1 MSSELPPPA
10 PKAPSSIDRA
20 LSLLEALA
28 QGEGLN
34 LTELAKRLKS
44 SKPTIFRVAAALIER
59 GWVTKDKDL
68 RYSLGPEALSLGGHR
83 DPLPDVKAR
92 LMPIL
97 IELNE
102 ETEETIHLTRL
113 EGRYVVYLSQLLSTK
128 PVVSLARLG
137 GRSPAHC
144 VSPGL
149 ALLAALPD
157 DRIDWILSA
166 PLVRHTDL
174 SPVTADAVW
183 EEIALVRKR
192 GYAVNRGAYRADVGG
207 VGVAVLDAAGNP
219 LVGISVCFPV
229 FRLMRMDID
238 VLGQR
243 LLRAARDARALIGEP
258 ASTGDRR
265 DPVAEGRSQARR

>member
-1 MSSELPPPA
+1 MSSEPRTPA
-10 PKAPSSIDRA
+10 PKAPSSVDRA
-20 LSLLEALA
+20 LSLLEVLA
-28 QGEGLN
+28 QEESLN

-44 SKPTIFRVAAALIER
+44 SKPTVFRVAAALIER

-68 RYSLGPEALSLGGHR
+68 RYSLGPEALSLGVHR
-83 DPLPDVKAR
+83 DPVPDLKAR

-157 DRIDWILSA
+157 DRIDWILNA
-166 PLVRHTDL
+166 PFVRYTEL
-174 SPVTADAVW
+174 SLTTPAAVW
-183 EEIALVRKR
+183 EEIALVRQR
-192 GYAVNRGAYRADVGG
+192 GYAVNRGAYRTDVGG

-219 LVGISVCFPV
+219 LVGISVCFPA

-243 LLRAARDARALIGEP
+243 LLRAARDAQALIREP
-258 ASTGDRR
+258 MVVGDKRN
-265 DPVAEGRSQARR
+265 VLRSIER